1 MRRRT
6 LLYLLAA
13 GLLAVINGAALAQ
26 ADLRVDTPAIQAIR
40 ASMRN
45 YFGQL
50 RPYFESGAVGPT
62 WEGNLAVRDANLIPL
77 AERQNVNRMIAAD
90 NEDRAAL
97 YREIARA
104 NGHPEWEADIRS
116 TFAQRWIERAH
127 PGWWYQTKTGA
138 WVQKQ

>member
-6 LLYLLAA
+6 LLGWIAA
-13 GLLAVINGAALAQ
+13 GLLAAISGPTLAQ

-40 ASMRN
+40 ASLRT
-45 YFGQL
+45 YFRQL
-50 RPYFESGAVGPT
+50 RPYFDSGAVGPT
-62 WEGNLAVRDANLIPL
+62 WEGNLATRDANLIPL
-77 AERQNVNRMIAAD
+77 AERQTVIRMVEAD

-104 NGHPEWEADIRS
+104 NGHPEWEGEIRS
-116 TFAQRWIERAH
+116 TFAQRWIERAR
-127 PGWWYQTKTGA
+127 PGWWYQTKAGA